1 MKRISEAL
9 EKKEIMN
16 AAIIQHVKQYIHKK
30 YPQYSSQQ
38 RARVFAKALQQMIE
52 QSLPDYDEEAKM
64 LIRSRLLQRHMSA
77 TSFQLNALHI
87 FEASL
92 EVVPLTDSKLVLL
105 QWLKEKTDIQDE
117 HLESFVKELL
127 GEPFTEEAAAA
138 SEELPALPFSEKKRP
153 KKLHPKMLASIC
165 SVIAGLLLAFYLF
178 SSPFL
183 KEEAADVSHQ
193 LKREEL
199 AAEQPLGE
207 AAAIGPPNALPATLQ
222 FQLIDEKMLHEWLT
236 GRDSLLADE
245 PYFSA
250 ILQTAQEFNVHP
262 LLLFAITGQEQGFVP
277 RTHERA
283 ETIANNPFNVFH
295 SWEDFN
301 TDVKESSEIAA
312 RTVVNLSE
320 NRPAGFDP
328 IQWINRKYAEDE
340 NWWRGVRALFE
351 QLRDDVG
358 QIEQGGKREAADKAS

>member
-9 EKKEIMN
+9 EKKEIIN
-16 AAIIQHVKQYIHKK
+16 AAIIQNVKQYIRQK
-30 YPQYSSQQ
+30 YPQYSSQE

-52 QSLPDYDEEAKM
+52 QSLPDYDEEAKV

-77 TSFQLNALHI
+77 ASFQLNALHI

-92 EVVPLTDSKLVLL
+92 EAVPAIDSKAELL
-105 QWLKEKTDIQDE
+105 QWLKEKTPIQGE
-117 HLESFVKELL
+117 LLESFVEELL
-127 GEPFTEEAAAA
+127 VESFPEEPAAA
-138 SEELPALPFSEKKRP
+138 SEESQPLPFSEKKSP
-153 KKLHPKMLASIC
+153 KKLQPKMLASIC
-165 SVIAGLLLAFYLF
+165 TVIVGLLLAFYLF

-183 KEEAADVSHQ
+183 KEDTADVSHQ
-193 LKREEL
+193 LEGETVVV
-199 AAEQPLGE
+199 EQPLE
-207 AAAIGPPNALPATLQ
+207 EVAATGPPNALPVTLQ
-222 FQLIDEKMLHEWLT
+222 FQLINEKTLHEWLT

-295 SWEDFN
+295 SWQDFN

-320 NRPAGFDP
+320 NRPPDIDP

-340 NWWRGVRALFE
+340 NWWRGVRTLFE
-351 QLRDDVG
+351 QLRRDVQ
-358 QIEQGGKREAADKAS
+358 QIE